1 MNETVEEEVKK
12 KEGKKIITRSEVNR
26 EYTKGKPKV
35 RIVRHIAHAECA
47 GPGEIGENK

>member
-1 MNETVEEEVKK
+1 MNETVEEVKK
-12 KEGKKIITRSEVNR
+12 KKVKKVTRSEVNR

-35 RIVRHIAHAECA
+35 QIVRHIAHAECA

>member
-1 MNETVEEEVKK
+1 MNETIEEKVKK
-12 KEGKKIITRSEVNR
+12 EVTRSEVNR

-35 RIVRHIAHAECA
+35 QIVRHIAHAECA